1 VGRTEDTVKTVV
13 KRNKEMQKQQ
23 PVRRSTGVKAIA
35 IDKKILL
42 AQYRLLVAALLA
54 SGAALAVYQLLV
66 HLIH

>member
-1 VGRTEDTVKTVV
+1 
-13 KRNKEMQKQQ
+13 MQKQQ